1 MVNDEFILKSINEIS
16 LRGCLAYAI
25 MCLEKYIT
33 ELYPEKKWGK
43 LFKHL
48 WKITDESILID
59 DWDEKTCEILPDSI
73 FEKNCYDNRFSIL
86 TEEEYYYY
94 ADIYKEVDENINIIL
109 GYICDMEECFS
120 YTIVNDKN
128 GILPRKVSSILNILH
143 ENNIDVPNIAL
154 VKFSKRIENNGRGK
168 GFNGENFSIVL

>member
-1 MVNDEFILKSINEIS
+1 
-16 LRGCLAYAI
+16 
-25 MCLEKYIT
+25 
-33 ELYPEKKWGK
+33 
-43 LFKHL
+43 
-48 WKITDESILID
+48 
-59 DWDEKTCEILPDSI
+59 
-73 FEKNCYDNRFSIL
+73 
-86 TEEEYYYY
+86 
-94 ADIYKEVDENINIIL
+94 
-109 GYICDMEECFS
+109 MEECFS